1 MTTDEDISDKKTR
14 QEEENVQWSLNKQ
27 TPPIGEKGDDNK
39 TTLEIN
45 SEEPAIHIEDV
56 PATCIYYG
64 KDEKLDEENPD
75 SIEYSSYSGNNQLSP
90 EEEKKDNDE
99 SVEEE
104 GVDYHVVAQQAE
116 VWSTSLPSKMVM
128 APIRDG
134 DCDEDEGLPGEV
146 IEEVT
151 EEEHLNKLTA
161 VRFDTH
167 SPQFDE
173 QKEENGP
180 TCDRKGS
187 ADHVEEE
194 MLTCD
199 VIVVSS
205 EEHDSSTVSAP
216 IKVDINDQSSIDTD
230 AKAEIPVTAEFC
242 DLSLACQLQTE
253 DKMAPSLDEDPD
265 STIHSPEIPSPE
277 TENLPENHRNGS
289 ATAERYDDPHVQS
302 YYKDQQSVHV
312 IDNVVSDKAS
322 VAADPDTVQNVS
334 ASVIAEEIS
343 CPHMILENDEMR
355 VNSATDAACL
365 TALLMSEE
373 ISHPDM
379 FSSSQDQE
387 GHHVEKDFS
396 EAGAAPVTTKDVSP
410 SLYQIYLPSFE
421 QSERRDDDISSP
433 GIGKESGISSL
444 AVSPDAQDAGKDFG
458 VTVGDTVLP
467 VMDCD
472 LQTEGQTETQTS
484 FFADDV
490 ALSVVNEDTAGTVFE
505 SYPSCRSQA
514 LPDWTLYESFAANE
528 DMFGHEIED
537 GYHRAMDQIA
547 AQIAVSFTSYTDDMK
562 TQTDIKAV
570 IEVVEIKEK
579 AGVSIEMKE
588 DTKEEKEEEEED
600 YERTEI
606 SIMEA
611 TMDNNEW
618 ITESNYQ
625 VFPWL
630 NLSAQDHTKTNQ
642 LPIEECSAVT
652 DATCT
657 NIPPSTEVKQTSS
670 SSLADENTEN
680 SKKVVAIQPM
690 PQNVNVTFRVH
701 YFTQSPYQTV
711 AVTGNQQELGNWKGF
726 IPLEMA
732 KDGHWATVVSLPAES
747 HVEWKFVVLDKG
759 EVCRWEECGN
769 RLLDTGY
776 GDDLLVQKWW
786 GLI

>member
-1 MTTDEDISDKKTR
+1 MTTDEDISDKKTI

-27 TPPIGEKGDDNK
+27 TSPIGEEGDDNK

-56 PATCIYYG
+56 PATCICYG

-90 EEEKKDNDE
+90 EEEKKDNNE
-99 SVEEE
+99 RVEEE
-104 GVDYHVVAQQAE
+104 AQQAE
-116 VWSTSLPSKMVM
+116 VWSTGLPSETVM
-128 APIRDG
+128 PPIRDG
-134 DCDEDEGLPGEV
+134 DWDEDEGLPGEV

-167 SPQFDE
+167 SPQFDK

-180 TCDRKGS
+180 TCDREDS

-216 IKVDINDQSSIDTD
+216 IKVDYNDLSSINTD
-230 AKAEIPVTAEFC
+230 AKAEIPGMAEFP
-242 DLSLACQLQTE
+242 DSSLACQPQTE

-265 STIHSPEIPSPE
+265 STIHGPEIPSPE

-289 ATAERYDDPHVQS
+289 ATAEEYDDPHVQS
-302 YYKDQQSVHV
+302 CYKDQQSVHV
-312 IDNVVSDKAS
+312 IDNAVSDKTS
-322 VAADPDTVQNVS
+322 VAADPDAVQNVS
-334 ASVIAEEIS
+334 ASVIVEEIS

-373 ISHPDM
+373 ISHPDV

-396 EAGAAPVTTKDVSP
+396 EAVAVPVTTKDVSP
-410 SLYQIYLPSFE
+410 SVCQIYLPSFE
-421 QSERRDDDISSP
+421 ESERRDDDISSP

-505 SYPSCRSQA
+505 PYPSCRSQV

-570 IEVVEIKEK
+570 IEVVDIKEK
-579 AGVSIEMKE
+579 AGVCIEMKE

-652 DATCT
+652 DTTCT
-657 NIPPSTEVKQTSS
+657 DIPPSTEVKQTSP

-680 SKKVVAIQPM
+680 NKKVVAVQPM
-690 PQNVNVTFRVH
+690 PQNVNVTFRIH

-726 IPLEMA
+726 IPLERA